1 MLVTSICYE
10 SWNCF
15 ENSIEDEDSKDIT
28 EEVIGK
34 VEEQRDV
41 TILILLASFK
51 WLVVFCRDK

>member
-15 ENSIEDEDSKDIT
+15 ENSIEDEDSGDIT

-34 VEEQRDV
+34 VEEQ
-41 TILILLASFK
+41 ILILLASFK
-51 WLVVFCRDK
+51 WLAGFCRDK